1 MPRNSQD
8 PRDIEIGKRV
18 RAMRLQRGLSQTEL
32 GEHLNVSF
40 QQVQKYERGANRIS
54 AGRLQLIS
62 DLLKVPITFFFSGL
76 EGGSAEPDGK
86 ELDSEFSLL
95 QTGGAVRLLRAFS
108 RIPDGKT
115 RGSLVSLAETIAGEP
130 VTPPL

>member
-32 GEHLNVSF
+32 GEYLNVSF

-62 DLLKVPITFFFSGL
+62 DLLKVPITFFFTGL
-76 EGGSAEPDGK
+76 EGGSPDPGGAAV
-86 ELDSEFSLL
+86 DSEFSLL
-95 QTGGAVRLLRAFS
+95 QTGGAVRLLRAYS

-130 VTPPL
+130 PAA